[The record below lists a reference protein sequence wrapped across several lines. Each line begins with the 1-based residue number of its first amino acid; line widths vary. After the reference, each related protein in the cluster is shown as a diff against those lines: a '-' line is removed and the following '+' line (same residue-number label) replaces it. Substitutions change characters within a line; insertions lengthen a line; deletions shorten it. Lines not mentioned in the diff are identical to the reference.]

1 MDSTTVAMIED
12 EPSHEIYARII
23 GKDASKII
31 VSKQTTGRNGT
42 SSSLD
47 SATATATAAAAAAAV
62 YSDSSDSRKSAI
74 IPLDNSIPE
83 PLRTSA
89 SASASASASC
99 VTQSH
104 IESKGI
110 HSFASVYQRA
120 MTSNPDNDSN
130 NSHNNQNNRSKH
142 HHHQQQQQT
151 TVARKTTLTLDKNN
165 KGFQLLTK
173 MGFCEEQGG
182 LGKARQGTLTPIHP
196 KYNVGGKGLGLL
208 VRLPI
213 PIPRSTK
220 DNNNYD
226 MLVKKETKGQRRK
239 RMQEAAKKDQM
250 RNKRARMLINSD
262 LPDEYT
268 AFL

>member
-1 MDSTTVAMIED
+1 MIED

-196 KYNVGGKGLGLL
+196 KYSVGGKGLGLV
-208 VRLPI
+208 VRLPR
-213 PIPRSTK
+213 PRPRSTK

-262 LPDEYT
+262 LPDEYA